1 AGPKRIDVAEISV
14 ISPNETARTWRASR
28 HEPAVQL
35 YLSGVEGDAA
45 ALANARVAGFP
56 LGLNIIPTADWIEPS
71 DLAGA
76 AAAVI
81 QVDTDSA
88 ASVKRFQ
95 KLALAS
101 ATPLI
106 AAAFEP
112 PLALIRSL
120 VRAGAHDVLPLPLA
134 IVDLEAALAPIR
146 DELKKRQKIAG
157 TTHAKVV

>member
-1 AGPKRIDVAEISV
+1 MRRARYRIDVAGMSV
-14 ISPNETARTWRASR
+14 INPNETARTWRASR

-45 ALANARVAGFP
+45 ALVDARVAGFP
-56 LGLNIIPTADWIEPS
+56 LGLNVIPIADRIEPA

-81 QVDTDSA
+81 QVDADSA

-95 KLALAS
+95 KLAQAS

-106 AAAFEP
+106 
-112 PLALIRSL
+112 
-120 VRAGAHDVLPLPLA
+120 
-134 IVDLEAALAPIR
+134 
-146 DELKKRQKIAG
+146 
-157 TTHAKVV
+157 

>member
-1 AGPKRIDVAEISV
+1 MSV
-14 ISPNETARTWRASR
+14 INPNETVRTWRANR

-56 LGLNIIPTADWIEPS
+56 LGLNVIATTDWIEPG

-76 AAAVI
+76 VAAVI
-81 QVDTDSA
+81 QVDADNA

-95 KLALAS
+95 KLAQAS
-101 ATPLI
+101 GTPLI

-120 VRAGAHDVLPLPLA
+120 VRAGAHDV
-134 IVDLEAALAPIR
+134 
-146 DELKKRQKIAG
+146 
-157 TTHAKVV
+157 